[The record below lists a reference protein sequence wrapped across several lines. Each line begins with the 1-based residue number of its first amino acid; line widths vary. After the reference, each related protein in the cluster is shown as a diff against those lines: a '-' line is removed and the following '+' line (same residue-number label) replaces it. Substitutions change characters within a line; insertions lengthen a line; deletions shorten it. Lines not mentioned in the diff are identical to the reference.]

1 MLQSSISSKA
11 RLNQPKEAIMATSD
25 QEQKS
30 INVPQ
35 HKRMAM
41 GEKID
46 GQSMQSKGETNNSK
60 PQGGLSQAK
69 KK

>member
-1 MLQSSISSKA
+1 
-11 RLNQPKEAIMATSD
+11 MATSD
-25 QEQKS
+25 QEQKG

-41 GEKID
+41 GEKLT
-46 GQSMQSKGETNNSK
+46 GQSMKSGGGNGSK
-60 PQGGLSQAK
+60 PRGGLAQAK

>member
-1 MLQSSISSKA
+1 
-11 RLNQPKEAIMATSD
+11 MASD
-25 QEQKS
+25 NEQKS

-41 GEKID
+41 GEKLD
-46 GQSMQSKGETNNSK
+46 GTSLQGKGGNSAPSKSSK
-60 PQGGLSQAK
+60 PQGGLSALK

>member
-1 MLQSSISSKA
+1 
-11 RLNQPKEAIMATSD
+11 MATSD

-30 INVPQ
+30 IYVKQ

-41 GEKID
+41 GEKLN
-46 GQSMQSKGETNNSK
+46 GQSLQPKGENK
-60 PQGGLSQAK
+60 PQGGLAQAK

>member
-1 MLQSSISSKA
+1 
-11 RLNQPKEAIMATSD
+11 MATSD

-30 INVPQ
+30 IYVKQ

-41 GEKID
+41 GEKLN
-46 GQSMQSKGETNNSK
+46 GQSMQPKGENK
-60 PQGGLSQAK
+60 PQGGLAQAK

>member
-1 MLQSSISSKA
+1 
-11 RLNQPKEAIMATSD
+11 MATSD
-25 QEQKS
+25 QEQKG

-41 GEKID
+41 GEKLT
-46 GQSMQSKGETNNSK
+46 GQSMQPKGNGK

>member
-1 MLQSSISSKA
+1 
-11 RLNQPKEAIMATSD
+11 MATSD

-35 HKRMAM
+35 HKRIAM
-41 GEKID
+41 GEKLD
-46 GQSMQSKGETNNSK
+46 GSSMQPRGGNSGNNNSK
-60 PQGGLSQAK
+60 GGLSQAK

>member
-1 MLQSSISSKA
+1 MS
-11 RLNQPKEAIMATSD
+11 TSD

-35 HKRMAM
+35 HKRLAM
-41 GEKID
+41 GEKLT
-46 GQSMQSKGETNNSK
+46 GQSMQPKGGDK
-60 PQGGLSQAK
+60 PKGGLAQAK

>member
-1 MLQSSISSKA
+1 
-11 RLNQPKEAIMATSD
+11 MATSD
-25 QEQKS
+25 QEQKG

-41 GEKID
+41 GEKLT
-46 GQSMQSKGETNNSK
+46 GQSMQGGNKSGGK
-60 PQGGLSQAK
+60 PQGGLAQAK